1 MTTYRS
7 SLADTRFVS
16 ANGARYA
23 YRDIGPAAGI
33 PLLLINRFRGT
44 MDDWD
49 PELLDLLSN
58 ARRLIIFDNIG
69 MARSSGT
76 TPTGLNG
83 FAEGSLRF
91 AQALNLDIFDILG
104 FSIGG
109 LFAQK
114 LALDHPNL
122 VRRMILA
129 ASTPGYAAGISADPR
144 SLQVATKPVNGSADF
159 LYLFFTPSVKS
170 TTAGREYL
178 ARLALREDAHEKLV
192 EPQSWQGQRAAA
204 GDVST
209 AQTSMLNVLHKLTM
223 PVLVANGSHDIM
235 VPTALSFEIFKAL
248 PDAKLILYPDSGH
261 GFLFQYPRQFAN
273 DALAFLEEA

>member
-1 MTTYRS
+1 MRIAIS
-7 SLADTRFVS
+7 GS
-16 ANGARYA
+16 
-23 YRDIGPAAGI
+23 
-33 PLLLINRFRGT
+33 PLLLINRFRGM

-49 PELLDLLSN
+49 PELLELLSN

-83 FAEGSLRF
+83 FAEGALRF

-104 FSIGG
+104 FRSGG
-109 LFAQK
+109 LFAQR

-144 SLQVATKPVNGSADF
+144 SLRVATKPVNGSDDF

-170 TTAGREYL
+170 PTAGREYL

-204 GDVST
+204 GDIST
-209 AQTSMLNVLHKLTM
+209 AHTSMQNVLHKLTM
-223 PVLVANGSHDIM
+223 PVLVANGSHDIL

-261 GFLFQYPRQFAN
+261 GFLFQYPRCRRRDTVN
-273 DALAFLEEA
+273 PLPPG